1 MVWLPSH
8 STLARHPKL
17 KRAARLAGV
26 SEPAMIGH
34 LHLLWWWA
42 LELAPDGDLSPFD
55 REDVADAAG
64 WTGDADVLVRSLIE
78 CGPGDSAGF
87 VEPDMK
93 LHDWEEYGG
102 RYGKRVEAAK
112 KAARVR
118 WDKRDEQ
125 AQNADAL
132 LEHDEAQT
140 NGNTEERRGEERR
153 TEKRAKKRKT
163 SMVEDWQPDQD
174 NLDRLRERYPKLNL
188 EVEVSKFRDH
198 WLSKGETRAD
208 WNAGLRTWVS
218 NAETYRQRHD
228 GERMGGWR

>member
-42 LELAPDGDLSPFD
+42 LELAPDGDLSAFD

-64 WTGDADVLVRSLIE
+64 WDGDPDALVEALIE
-78 CGPGDSAGF
+78 CGPGKSSGF
-87 VEPDMK
+87 IEPNMT
-93 LHDWEEYGG
+93 LHDWDEYGG

-112 KAARVR
+112 KAARIR
-118 WDKRDEQ
+118 WDKRDNEAQNANALPEQEQ
-125 AQNADAL
+125 AQG
-132 LEHDEAQT
+132 
-140 NGNTEERRGEERR
+140 NGNTEERRGEEKRE
-153 TEKRAKKRKT
+153 EKKKRKT
-163 SMVEDWQPDQD
+163 SMVEDWQPDQA
-174 NLDRLRERYPKLNL
+174 NLTRLKERYPKLDVN
-188 EVEVSKFRDH
+188 VEVQKFRDH

-208 WNAGLRTWVS
+208 WNAGLRTWFS